1 MKIVKFKDGT
11 HAIRKWDWHE
21 LGYVFYFVRDHS
33 KDFSSP
39 NWGGFWNIMEPSY
52 ETGIKHETYISA
64 LELYKALTRINDYKK
79 SLKDT
84 GTTVKAE
91 IDNEK
96 MV

>member
-33 KDFSSP
+33 SP
-39 NWGGFWNIMEPSY
+39 DWGGFWNIIEPHY
-52 ETGIKHETYISA
+52 ETGIKHKTYISA

-91 IDNEK
+91 IDNDK
-96 MV
+96 